1 MLATSDVGGE
11 CYHGGQHA
19 CFSRQGRK
27 PLPLY
32 KVEEMCERCAA
43 SWHAVMAATLLDS
56 VVISQQFLGLEPTT
70 KLEQHFLH
78 SSNGAAVVGA
88 TVAAKARRQPAVPPK
103 ARKRKVKVKESTRF
117 SREPPEA
124 VDDAFSL
131 SVEPQKQSKQYS
143 VEERKQI
150 AEYYKTLPRSQK
162 APFNRRYNV
171 KVWQMRDWAK

>member
-19 CFSRQGRK
+19 CFARQGRK

-78 SSNGAAVVGA
+78 GGNGVAVVGSTTPA
-88 TVAAKARRQPAVPPK
+88 KSRRRPAARSPK
-103 ARKRKVKVKESTRF
+103 ARSRKVKPSEDGNAPDETF
-117 SREPPEA
+117 GLA
-124 VDDAFSL
+124 
-131 SVEPQKQSKQYS
+131 VEPQKQSKQYS
-143 VEERKQI
+143 ADERKQI